1 MKKFIIVV
9 LIIVVAGYFY
19 PQIIE
24 SKGGPCQAFEAKLSG
39 DIGNDDANV
48 GMIAGLVSG
57 ISDGEFGRR
66 IATREYESLP
76 ASLACVRAYYT
87 IGKDDIRL

>member
-1 MKKFIIVV
+1 MKYLISLVV
-9 LIIVVAGYFY
+9 ILIGTYFY
-19 PQIIE
+19 PQIAE

-39 DIGNDDANV
+39 EIGNEDANA
-48 GMIAGLVSG
+48 GLLAGLVSG
-57 ISDGEFGRR
+57 ISDGELGRQ

-87 IGKDDIRL
+87 LDSEDIRR